1 MLRSRSFRAFAMLA
15 GMAAIL
21 YIMASLYLP
30 SSRRLIF
37 GVNKKT
43 GEVRV
48 VESHVTFLPPMQ
60 FYRLV
65 FDRRDGWAQRDGIIR
80 IMSQEQVPVTLTY
93 RLRFGVAGNRLPDAR
108 TLVAQGW
115 SAWVGKRV
123 AEAVDAVTRQVPI
136 EDLLSPNSQ
145 FNSVQRS
152 TLQRAV
158 TNYLSRSGL
167 KVTAFEIARIDV
179 DKSALLQ
186 RKKMDLRREAR
197 GVTGRVAIFAIDGA
211 DWDLLSELAD
221 DERLPNLRALS
232 RGGTTGSTQTIEPT
246 VAPLLWTTVATGLTP
261 DRHGVLDFI
270 DHSRNVPI
278 QSHSRRAPALWDIAE
293 AFGRHSTVVNWWTA
307 WPPTSS
313 AVSVFDSPVQLLDR
327 AVAPAAEGSKLQ
339 PLIVPVSTVGYPQ
352 VRRFLNITTDEY
364 DRAINKGTPADPI
377 NVFRGVLAKTWS
389 DQRAAIQ
396 LYREQSPTLFMME
409 YDGPDVVNH
418 LFAPYHPPYREG
430 ISQENYRKYWP
441 TVTNYYAEVDRLIG
455 EWMTVLPADTTVIVM
470 SAHGFR
476 WGKARPWRQPNG
488 STALSD
494 HRNPGVF
501 IAYGNHVAR
510 SGAFHSFSVFDL
522 APTVLAILGLPQSGE
537 MPGHVATWALN
548 GVQQVETVK
557 VVSYSEFLDIRP
569 IPTSVQLD
577 PKLYQTT
584 LQAVGHLSDPSRP
597 LVPRLDEG
605 EMPAANAPIS
615 PQRWGLYAYFNNA
628 GIELKKQGKTSEAV
642 DAFDR
647 AIDINPTR
655 PIPYLNEAM
664 VLFDRQQYSMADD
677 FFVKAVERGLP
688 EPDRWFVDFAALYRQ
703 KNMESRAIALLYKG
717 RQLFPQS
724 FLIASNLGGTLVSAE
739 RYTEGLPELQRALGM
754 QPSST
759 AVLNNLGLYFVKRTD
774 YARALDFWNRSLAI
788 DPHQP
793 QIRAA
798 AEAARTQL

>member
-1 MLRSRSFRAFAMLA
+1 MLA

-21 YIMASLYLP
+21 YILASLYLP
-30 SSRRLIF
+30 SSRRLVF
-37 GVNKKT
+37 GVNKRT

-48 VESHVTFLPPMQ
+48 VQNHVTFLPPLQ
-60 FYRLV
+60 FYRMD
-65 FDRRDGWAQRDGIIR
+65 FERREGLAQRDGIVR

-93 RLRFGVAGNRLPDAR
+93 RLRFSVAGDRLPDAR

-145 FNSVQRS
+145 FNSVGRT
-152 TLQRAV
+152 TLRRAV
-158 TNYLSRSGL
+158 ANYLSRSGL

-179 DKSALLQ
+179 DKPALLQ

-197 GVTGRVAIFAIDGA
+197 GVAGRVAIFAIDGA

-221 DERLPNLRALS
+221 DDRLPNLKALS
-232 RGGTTGSTQTIEPT
+232 RGGTTASTQTVEPT
-246 VAPLLWTTVATGLTP
+246 VAPLVWTTVATGLTP
-261 DRHGVLDFI
+261 DRHGVLDFV
-270 DHSRNVPI
+270 DHARNAPVQSYSRHVP
-278 QSHSRRAPALWDIAE
+278 AVWDIAE
-293 AFGRHSTVVNWWTA
+293 AFGRHATVVNWWTA
-307 WPPTSS
+307 WPSTASG
-313 AVSVFDSPVQLLDR
+313 VGVFDAPVELLDK
-327 AVAPAAEGSKLQ
+327 AVAPPAAGAKLQ

-352 VRRFLNITTDEY
+352 IRRFLNITPDEY
-364 DRAINKGTPADPI
+364 DNAINKGTAADPI
-377 NVFRGVLAKTWS
+377 NVFRAALAKTWS
-389 DQRAAIQ
+389 DHRAALQ

-409 YDGPDVVNH
+409 YDGTDVVNH

-430 ISQENYRKYWP
+430 ISQDNYRKYWP
-441 TVTNYYAEVDRLIG
+441 AVANYYAEVDRLIG

-476 WGKARPWRQPNG
+476 WGKNRPRQQPSG
-488 STALSD
+488 VAALSD
-494 HRNPGVF
+494 HRNPGIF
-501 IAYGNHVAR
+501 IAYGNHVVR
-510 SGAFHSFSVFDL
+510 SGGIHAFSVFDVT
-522 APTVLAILGLPQSGE
+522 PTVLSILGLPQSAE
-537 MPGHVATWALN
+537 MPGHVATWAFRDIQP
-548 GVQQVETVK
+548 VQTVK

-569 IPTSVQLD
+569 TPTPVQLD
-577 PKLYQTT
+577 PKLYQLT
-584 LQAVGHLSDPSRP
+584 LQAIGHLNDPSRA

-605 EMPAANAPIS
+605 EAPEANAPVS

-628 GIELKKQGKTSEAV
+628 GIELKKQGKTSESV

-664 VLFDRQQYSMADD
+664 VLFERQQYTMADD

-688 EPDRWFVDFAALYRQ
+688 EPDRWFVDFAALYRA
-703 KNMESRAIALLYKG
+703 KNMPSRAIALLFKG
-717 RQLFPQS
+717 RELFPQS
-724 FLIASNLGGTLVSAE
+724 FLIASNLGATLVASD

-759 AVLNNLGLYFVKRTD
+759 AVLNNLGVYFVKRDD

>member
-1 MLRSRSFRAFAMLA
+1 MLRSRLFRAFAMLA

-21 YIMASLYLP
+21 YILASLYLP

-37 GVNKKT
+37 GVNKKS

-48 VESHVTFLPPMQ
+48 VENHVTFLPPMQ

-93 RLRFGVAGNRLPDAR
+93 RLRFGIAGNRLPDAR

-152 TLQRAV
+152 TLRRAV
-158 TNYLSRSGL
+158 ANYLSQSGL
-167 KVTAFEIARIDV
+167 KVTAFEIARIEV
-179 DKSALLQ
+179 DKAALLQ

-197 GVTGRVAIFAIDGA
+197 GVVGRVAIFAIDGA
-211 DWDLLSELAD
+211 DWDLLNELAD
-221 DERLPNLRALS
+221 DDHLPNLKALS
-232 RGGTTGSTQTIEPT
+232 RGGTTASTQTIEPT
-246 VAPLLWTTVATGLTP
+246 VSPLVWTTAATGLTP

-270 DHSRNVPI
+270 DHSRRVPI
-278 QSHSRRAPALWDIAE
+278 QSQSRRAPALWDIAE
-293 AFGRHSTVVNWWTA
+293 AFGRHSAVVNWWTA
-307 WPPTSS
+307 WPPTNS
-313 AVSVFDSPVQLLDR
+313 AVSVFDSPSQLLDR
-327 AVAPAAEGSKLQ
+327 AVAPAAEGAKLQ

-352 VRRFLNITTDEY
+352 VRRFLNITVDEY
-364 DRAINKGTPADPI
+364 DRAVNKGTPADPI

-389 DQRAAIQ
+389 DHRAAIQ
-396 LYREQSPTLFMME
+396 LYRDQSPTLLMME
-409 YDGPDVVNH
+409 YDGTDVVNH

-441 TVTNYYAEVDRLIG
+441 TVTNYYSEIDRLIG

-488 STALSD
+488 VTALSD

-501 IAYGNHVAR
+501 IAYGNHVVR
-510 SGAFHSFSVFDL
+510 GGANHPFSIFDL

-537 MPGHVATWALN
+537 MPGHVATWAFN
-548 GVQQVETVK
+548 GVQPVETVK

-569 IPTSVQLD
+569 IPTAVQLD

-584 LQAVGHLSDPSRP
+584 LQAVGHLSDPSRA
-597 LVPRLDEG
+597 LVPRLDDG

-615 PQRWGLYAYFNNA
+615 PQRWGLYAYFNNL

-724 FLIASNLGGTLVSAE
+724 FLIASNLGSMLVSAE

-759 AVLNNLGLYFVKRTD
+759 SALNNIGLYFVKRKD

-788 DPHQP
+788 DAHQP

>member
-1 MLRSRSFRAFAMLA
+1 MFRSRLFRALAMLA

-21 YIMASLYLP
+21 YVLASLYLP

-37 GVNKKT
+37 GVNKRT

-145 FNSVQRS
+145 FNTAQRN
-152 TLQRAV
+152 TLRRAV
-158 TNYLSRSGL
+158 ANYLSRSGL

-179 DKSALLQ
+179 DKAALLQ

-197 GVTGRVAIFAIDGA
+197 GVTGRVAIFALDGA
-211 DWDLLSELAD
+211 DWDLLNELAD
-221 DERLPNLRALS
+221 DDRLPNLKALA
-232 RGGTTGSTQTIEPT
+232 RGGTTASTQTVEPT
-246 VAPLLWTTVATGLTP
+246 VSPLVWTTAATGLTP

-270 DHSRNVPI
+270 DHSRKVPV
-278 QSHSRRAPALWDIAE
+278 QSHSRHAPALWDIAE

-313 AVSVFDSPVQLLDR
+313 AVSVFDSPAQLLDR
-327 AVAPAAEGSKLQ
+327 AVAPASEGSKLQ

-352 VRRFLNITTDEY
+352 VRRFLNITVDEY
-364 DRAINKGTPADPI
+364 DRAVNKGTPADPI

-389 DQRAAIQ
+389 DHRAAIQ
-396 LYREQSPTLFMME
+396 LYRDQSPTLLMME
-409 YDGPDVVNH
+409 YDGTDVVNH

-430 ISQENYRKYWP
+430 ISQEGYRKYWP
-441 TVTNYYAEVDRLIG
+441 TVTNYYAEIDRLIG

-476 WGKARPWRQPNG
+476 WGKSRPWQQPNG
-488 STALSD
+488 ATALSD
-494 HRNPGVF
+494 HRNPGMF
-501 IAYGNHVAR
+501 IAYGNHVVR
-510 SGAFHSFSVFDL
+510 SGASHPFSVFDL

-537 MPGHVATWALN
+537 MPGHVATWAFN
-548 GVQQVETVK
+548 GVQPVETVK

-577 PKLYQTT
+577 AKLYQTT
-584 LQAVGHLSDPSRP
+584 LQAVGHLSDPSRA
-597 LVPRLDEG
+597 LVPRLDDG

-615 PQRWGLYAYFNNA
+615 PQRWGLYAYFNNL

-664 VLFDRQQYSMADD
+664 VLFERQQYSMADD

-703 KNMESRAIALLYKG
+703 KNMESRAIALLARG

-724 FLIASNLGGTLVSAE
+724 FLIASNLGSTLVSAE

-759 AVLNNLGLYFVKRTD
+759 VALNNIGLYFVKRND

>member
-1 MLRSRSFRAFAMLA
+1 MLA
-15 GMAAIL
+15 GMVAII

-48 VESHVTFLPPMQ
+48 VENHVTFLPPLQ
-60 FYRLV
+60 FYRLD
-65 FDRRDGWAQRDGIIR
+65 FDRREGWAQRDGLIK
-80 IMSQEQVPVTLTY
+80 IMSQEQVPVTVTY
-93 RLRFGVAGNRLPDAR
+93 RLRFGVAGDRLPDAK

-115 SAWVGKRV
+115 SAWVGARV

-145 FNSVQRS
+145 FNTAGRN
-152 TLQRAV
+152 TLRRAV
-158 TNYLSRSGL
+158 ANYLSRSGL

-179 DKSALLQ
+179 DKPALLQ

-197 GVTGRVAIFAIDGA
+197 GVAGRVAIFAIDGA
-211 DWDLLSELAD
+211 DWELLSELAND
-221 DERLPNLRALS
+221 GNLPNLKALS

-246 VAPLLWTTVATGLTP
+246 VSPLVWTTVATGLTP

-270 DHSRNVPI
+270 DHSRNLPI
-278 QSHSRRAPALWDIAE
+278 QSSARRAPALWDIAE

-307 WPPTSS
+307 WPPTMSS
-313 AVSVFDSPVQLLDR
+313 VSVFDAPSELLEG
-327 AVAPAAEGSKLQ
+327 AVAPPSLAPRLQ
-339 PLIVPVSTVGYPQ
+339 SQIVPVSTVGYPQ
-352 VRRFLNITTDEY
+352 VRRFLNITPDEY
-364 DRAINKGTPADPI
+364 DNAVTKGGPDDPI

-389 DQRAAIQ
+389 DHRAAMQ
-396 LYREQSPTLFMME
+396 MYRDQSPLLLMME
-409 YDGPDVVNH
+409 YDGTDVVNH
-418 LFAPYHPPYREG
+418 LFSPYHPPYREG
-430 ISQENYRKYWP
+430 ISQESYRKYWP
-441 TVTNYYAEVDRLIG
+441 AVTNYYMEVDRLIG
-455 EWMTVLPADTTVIVM
+455 EWMTILPADTTVIVM

-476 WGKARPWRQPNG
+476 WGKNRPRQQPHG
-488 STALSD
+488 VAALND

-510 SGAFHSFSVFDL
+510 SGGMHQVSVYDV
-522 APTVLAILGLPQSGE
+522 APTVLAILGLPQSSE
-537 MPGHVATWALN
+537 MPGHVATWAFSDIAP
-548 GVQQVETVK
+548 VQTVK
-557 VVSYSEFLDIRP
+557 VVSYSEFLDMKP
-569 IPTSVQLD
+569 MATSVQLD

-584 LQAVGHLSDPSRP
+584 LQAIGHLNDPSRA
-597 LVPRLDEG
+597 LVPQLDDG
-605 EMPAANAPIS
+605 EMPKSNAPVS
-615 PQRWGLYAYFNNA
+615 PQRWGLYAYFNNL

-664 VLFDRQQYSMADD
+664 TLFDKQQYTMADD
-677 FFVKAVERGLP
+677 MFVKAVERGLP
-688 EPDRWFVDFAALYRQ
+688 EPDRWFVDFAALYRE
-703 KNMESRAIALLYKG
+703 KNMPSRAIALLYKG
-717 RQLFPQS
+717 RELFPQS
-724 FLIASNLGGTLVSAE
+724 FLIASNLGATLVASE
-739 RYTEGLPELQRALGM
+739 RYTDGVPELQRALGM

-759 AVLNNLGLYFVKRTD
+759 AVLNNLGAVFVKRND

-793 QIRAA
+793 QIHAA
-798 AEAARTQL
+798 ADAARTRL